1 MKKQNQTKNL
11 TRTRAQESSNAIE
24 RLYLTMR
31 HLFNRG
37 FYKPMVVSGETLRQA
52 LLQLRPEIYGSIAGE
67 KTELEGLI
75 YVVDRLPIGIEE
87 CILINLTSAEGFGD
101 SHFEVIVPSKR
112 RRDCYRIDFEQMN
125 IEITRGRS
133 EIYDILTHLTFMF
146 IESHKI
152 AKRVL
157 IDDKGS
163 TTRDWMKLESAV
175 LSKKKLSQ
183 KDRELSITHAG
194 NILGRTF
201 EEILEVYDQFSTVKR
216 PDHFL
221 HLIYWLGKRAIGEI
235 IDNSKRAINFSPVL
249 RERLGHHIHGEVWA
263 NNIKQILRN
272 HKLLGR
278 PIHVISANL
287 HSVMNTL
294 HAPKALK
301 SLCAKQDVF
310 KVYELLS
317 KEENDSLR
325 NKVKQTALQDG
336 MIYIKDTSGT
346 NIDVQI
352 FDTSKIDFSNTDIP
366 NKSSSREDVL
376 IVMDYAFGEQAYE
389 TIDELLKPFNTKVDK
404 THLNVESISVMGK
417 AGILEGSKGD
427 IMIPSAHIFEGTAD
441 NYPFKNELKVEDFE
455 TKDLKVFEGTMVT
468 VLGTS
473 LQNRDLLKFFHDST
487 WDVIGLEMEGVH
499 YQKAIQ
505 AASKIRRSI
514 NPEVKVRYAY
524 YASDNPLETGATLAS
539 GGLGTS
545 GVKPTYLITQQ
556 ILKQILN

>member
-1 MKKQNQTKNL
+1 MKQTQTKNL

-37 FYKPMVVSGETLRQA
+37 FYKPMGISGETLRQA

-67 KTELEGLI
+67 KTELEGLL
-75 YVVDRLPIGIEE
+75 YVVDRLPVGIEE
-87 CILINLTSAEGFGD
+87 CVLINLTSAEGFGG

-112 RRDCYRIDFEQMN
+112 RRNCYRIDFEQMN

-152 AKRVL
+152 AKRVI
-157 IDDKGS
+157 IDEKGT
-163 TTRDWMKLESAV
+163 TTRDWVKLEAAV

-183 KDRELSITHAG
+183 KDKELAITHTG

-201 EEILEVYDQFSTVKR
+201 EEILEVYDQFSTLKR

-221 HLIYWLGKRAIGEI
+221 HLIYWLGKRAMGEI

-249 RERLGHHIHGEVWA
+249 RERLGHHIHGEAWA
-263 NNIKQILRN
+263 NTIKETLQKHN
-272 HKLLGR
+272 LLDR
-278 PIHVISANL
+278 PIHIISANL

-294 HAPKALK
+294 HSPKALK
-301 SLCAKQDVF
+301 TLCEKHDIFA
-310 KVYELLS
+310 VYELLS
-317 KEENDSLR
+317 KEENESLR
-325 NKVKQTALQDG
+325 NKIKQTALQEG

-352 FDTSKIDFSNTDIP
+352 FDSSKIDFSNSEIISKP
-366 NKSSSREDVL
+366 SSSEAVL

-389 TIDELLKPFNTKVDK
+389 TIDELLKPFKTGADK

-417 AGILEGSKGD
+417 AGTLQGSKGD

-441 NYPFKNELKVEDFE
+441 NYPFKNELTLKDFDHED
-455 TKDLKVFEGTMVT
+455 LQAFEGTMVT

-473 LQNRDLLKFFHDST
+473 LQNKDLLKFFHDST
-487 WDVIGLEMEGVH
+487 WNVIGLEMEGVH

-514 NPEVKVRYAY
+514 NPNVKVRYAY
-524 YASDNPLETGATLAS
+524 YASDNPLETGGTLAS
-539 GGLGTS
+539 GGLGSS

-556 ILKQILN
+556 ILKQIFN